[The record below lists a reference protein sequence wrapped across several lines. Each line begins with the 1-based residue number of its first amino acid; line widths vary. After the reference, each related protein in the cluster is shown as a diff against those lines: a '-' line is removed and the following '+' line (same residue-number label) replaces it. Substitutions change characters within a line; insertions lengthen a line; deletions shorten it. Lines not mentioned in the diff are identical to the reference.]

1 MRPCNW
7 RQAVAGLA
15 PALIAACT
23 SGRGGCLAVVE
34 VEQGADRTLSG
45 STIALPGG
53 ATLVTYGDALD
64 GQPAIRDAHGR
75 LRVLRDFIGWTWA
88 ATMSDQGRLLAVLSC
103 RSDATANRLLMIA
116 SWDGGMSWEDRTVT
130 APAMGAPAA
139 APATA
144 PGGSERRKEV
154 RLQIADADGDGA
166 LRRSLAIFIS
176 EDGGEHWYL
185 EIHPEPR

>member
-1 MRPCNW
+1 
-7 RQAVAGLA
+7 
-15 PALIAACT
+15 
-23 SGRGGCLAVVE
+23 
-34 VEQGADRTLSG
+34 
-45 STIALPGG
+45 
-53 ATLVTYGDALD
+53 
-64 GQPAIRDAHGR
+64 
-75 LRVLRDFIGWTWA
+75 
-88 ATMSDQGRLLAVLSC
+88 
-103 RSDATANRLLMIA
+103 
-116 SWDGGMSWEDRTVT
+116 
-130 APAMGAPAA
+130 MGAPAA